1 MKMVEHVL
9 KAEPLVTLYADVK
22 RDTAEKNAKVRD
34 KLSFRILSHVK
45 FSFY

>member
-22 RDTAEKNAKVRD
+22 KDTAEKNAKVRK
-34 KLSFRILSHVK
+34 KLSFRIPSNVK
-45 FSFY
+45 FSSY